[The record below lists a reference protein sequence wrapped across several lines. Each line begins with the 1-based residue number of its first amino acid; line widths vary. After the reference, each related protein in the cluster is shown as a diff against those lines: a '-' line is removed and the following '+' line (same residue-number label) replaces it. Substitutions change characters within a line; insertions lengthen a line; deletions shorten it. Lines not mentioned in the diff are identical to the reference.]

1 MKSKHTAGASRSIT
15 RSTTLCLL
23 AGLAASAAAIQPAFA
38 QPGVTRNAEAKWPS
52 AESLATPPAP
62 SSSSELDALIEPL
75 ALYPDRII
83 TAIFRASQNP
93 LDVVRAARWLSANST
108 PDTQPDPSSQPWFAT
123 VADLISEPALIEAM
137 DADIDRTQRIGELA
151 RTQPDLLWSAIDRRR
166 AASGQLP
173 VAQAPATQTQMA
185 QAGSEPLASSKPPS
199 LPLPTTYSFPE
210 PIAAEPA
217 SVASFSND
225 AALGPDFGSSNDIS
239 AVLLPSSIATPVWA
253 TPVFVAPF
261 APRRSVWFVSGV
273 NQHRNQPWCGWNDA
287 WAFRWRSFYSQP
299 SFALSVSIG
308 SDPWRWSRWDCRP
321 VSSWHRSSVVIVS
334 RPSGHWNSGWSSGW
348 SGGWSTWNDPFC
360 EPAWD
365 SGFSLSV
372 SFNNSSRSG
381 WGHGWGHGRGHGW
394 GNSWNN
400 SWNNKHRWNGY
411 ASNNWDHGDGQHD
424 DHSDYSGGGDH
435 EYDGQ
440 GRGERHPGQWAGD
453 NQSERN
459 GRSDFVGPTRGTRD
473 ENSRPQQQASNTN
486 RGWPLLRAPGLAANS
501 DSNQQPNRNTARGF
515 EGSTRVMPPTE
526 SPNDSGQRSSSRAAS
541 RVASSS
547 ASESSRP
554 APGLMRVAER
564 ARRTAEPLPATIA
577 TPRAPQAQPAP
588 RVVTTQASPNAP
600 RPIPS
605 IRPSDNIR
613 RGATGAEQSS
623 PPRREQRAVATQPRI
638 EPRDQPRAQPRVE
651 TGPAPRPQPRATQPA
666 RNTPREAAPAPRSAY
681 PVARAP
687 QSRAPEPPPQARS
700 ESPRAASPQP
710 APAAQ
715 SQPAARKPIPSI
727 RPRDN
732 VRRGVK

>member
-1 MKSKHTAGASRSIT
+1 MKSKHADSASSSLT

-23 AGLAASAAAIQPAFA
+23 AGLAASGAVIQPALA
-38 QPGVTRNAEAKWPS
+38 QPGVSRPTAWPS
-52 AESLATPPAP
+52 ADALASAATPPASP
-62 SSSSELDALIEPL
+62 SLAASELDALIEPL

-166 AASGQLP
+166 AASGQSP
-173 VAQAPATQTQMA
+173 AAQAPAPQATSTPPTGA
-185 QAGSEPLASSKPPS
+185 QASSDPLASSKPPS

-261 APRRSVWFVSGV
+261 APRRSVWFVSGW
-273 NQHRNQPWCGWNDA
+273 NQPWCGWNDA

-321 VSSWHRSSVVIVS
+321 VSSRHRSSVVVVS
-334 RPSGHWNSGWSSGW
+334 RPSSHWNSGWSS
-348 SGGWSTWNDPFC
+348 GWSTWNDPFC

-365 SGFSLSV
+365 SGFALSV

-400 SWNNKHRWNGY
+400 KHRWNGH
-411 ASNNWDHGDGQHD
+411 ASNNWDHGSGQHD
-424 DHSDYSGGGDH
+424 DHSDYSDGGNR
-435 EYDGQ
+435 EYNGQ
-440 GRGERHPGQWAGD
+440 GRGERHPGQWAGE
-453 NQSERN
+453 NQAERN
-459 GRSDFVGPTRGTRD
+459 GRSDFVGPTRGTRG

-501 DSNQQPNRNTARGF
+501 DSNQQPSRNTARGF
-515 EGSTRVMPPTE
+515 EGSTRVMPPTD
-526 SPNDSGQRSSSRAAS
+526 SPIDAGQHSSSRAAS
-541 RVASSS
+541 RVVSSS
-547 ASESSRP
+547 APESSRP

-577 TPRAPQAQPAP
+577 TPRTPQAQPTP
-588 RVVTTQASPNAP
+588 RVVTTQATPNAS

-613 RGATGAEQSS
+613 RGATGTDQTS

-700 ESPRAASPQP
+700 EFPRAASPQP
-710 APAAQ
+710 APSAH

>member
-1 MKSKHTAGASRSIT
+1 MKITHATRDAGPTLAGPASPTLRVLALAGAT
-15 RSTTLCLL
+15 L
-23 AGLAASAAAIQPAFA
+23 AGLAISTAAA
-38 QPGVTRNAEAKWPS
+38 QPGVSRPGARW
-52 AESLATPPAP
+52 PAP
-62 SSSSELDALIEPL
+62 ETLVPVAPASPVAQGATEADALVEPV
-75 ALYPDRII
+75 ALYPEQVLI
-83 TAIFRASQNP
+83 AIFRASQHP
-93 LDVVRAARWLSANST
+93 LDVVRAARWFKAGNSGEAAAA
-108 PDTQPDPSSQPWFAT
+108 QPWAANLT
-123 VADLISEPALIEAM
+123 GLLDYPALIEAM
-137 DADIDRTQRIGELA
+137 DADIDRTQRLGELA
-151 RTQPDLLWSAIDRRR
+151 RTQPDLLWAAIDRCRV
-166 AASGQLP
+166 AFGQLP
-173 VAQAPATQTQMA
+173 AAQAAATRIQMA

-210 PIAAEPA
+210 PIAAEPD

-261 APRRSVWFVSGV
+261 APRRSVWFLSGW
-273 NQHRNQPWCGWNDA
+273 NQPWCGWNDA

-334 RPSGHWNSGWSSGW
+334 RPSGHWNSGWHSGWSSGW
-348 SGGWSTWNDPFC
+348 SSWNQPFC

-365 SGFSLSV
+365 SGFALSV

-381 WGHGWGHGRGHGW
+381 WGHGWSHDRGHGW
-394 GNSWNN
+394 GNG
-400 SWNNKHRWNGY
+400 WNNKHRWNGH
-411 ASNNWDHGDGQHD
+411 ASNNWDHGSGQHD
-424 DHSDYSGGGDH
+424 DHGDYSDGGNR
-435 EYDGQ
+435 EYNGQ
-440 GRGERHPGQWAGD
+440 GRGERHPGQWAGE
-453 NQSERN
+453 NQAERN
-459 GRSDFVGPTRGTRD
+459 GRSDFVGPTRGTRG

-486 RGWPLLRAPGLAANS
+486 RGWPLLRAPGLAAN
-501 DSNQQPNRNTARGF
+501 NEPNRDAARNTARGF
-515 EGSTRVMPPTE
+515 EGSTRVMPPTD
-526 SPNDSGQRSSSRAAS
+526 SPIDAGQHSSSRASS

-547 ASESSRP
+547 APESSRP

-564 ARRTAEPLPATIA
+564 ARRTAEPLPTSIA

-613 RGATGAEQSS
+613 RGVAGTEQTSA
-623 PPRREQRAVATQPRI
+623 PRREQRAVATQPRI

-651 TGPAPRPQPRATQPA
+651 TGPEPRPQPRATQPP

-687 QSRAPEPPPQARS
+687 QSRAPEPAPQAQS

-715 SQPAARKPIPSI
+715 SQPTARSPIPSI